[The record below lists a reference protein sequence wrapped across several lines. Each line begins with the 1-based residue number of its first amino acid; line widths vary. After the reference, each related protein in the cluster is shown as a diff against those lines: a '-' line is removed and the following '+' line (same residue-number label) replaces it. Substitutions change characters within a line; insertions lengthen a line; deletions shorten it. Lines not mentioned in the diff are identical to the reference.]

1 MRLTVAHL
9 VVIAAIVVTAGC
21 GPRPAGVDDFVI
33 LREYGWD
40 MPLAQPQ
47 AAFNPQNNQVA
58 ARAPDGFAVLD
69 EGTGKQGFFR
79 GQSGREGYWPEWI
92 HGYQFII
99 GGSENAQQLPDG
111 RVVPP
116 TEGLT
121 VISVRDDGTVRER
134 QLARVG
140 FRPRYWA
147 ARKRIVAQI
156 ENKLWMFDPEGEGED
171 YGEGF
176 YAVPQARGGEGLAY
190 QETPVFDPDYWTAKP
205 VLGRLFV
212 QWGDRNRVSEIP
224 AAVEPTWTATGGV
237 VATALRADPPKDKP
251 WYEAPTELVH
261 LGGQGYKVETI
272 ASDLHGPAAHPNQP
286 IVAATTKD
294 GRLVLVSLLDKRVRE
309 LAPVGT
315 HAQWNHDGTRLM
327 AQEPVLDKPNASYLR
342 VYVFKIAPTDAKK

>member
-1 MRLTVAHL
+1 MRIPAACL
-9 VVIAAIVVTAGC
+9 VAAIAIIAGC
-21 GPRPAGVDDFVI
+21 SPRPAGVDDFQI

-40 MPLAQPQ
+40 MPLADPQ

-58 ARAPDGFAVLD
+58 AHAPDGFAVLD
-69 EGTGKQGFFR
+69 EGGGKQGFFR
-79 GQSGREGYWPEWI
+79 GQSGREGFWPEWI
-92 HGYQFII
+92 HGYQFVI
-99 GGSENAQQLPDG
+99 GGSANAEKLADG

-156 ENKLWMFDPEGEGED
+156 ENKLWLFDQEGEGED

-176 YAVPQARGGEGLAY
+176 YAVPQRKGDGLAY
-190 QETPVFDPDYWTAKP
+190 QETPVFEADHWTAKP

-224 AAVEPTWTATGGV
+224 GAVEPSWTATGGV
-237 VATALRADPPKDKP
+237 VATALRGDPAKDQP
-251 WYEAPTELVH
+251 WYHAPTELVH
-261 LGGQGYKVETI
+261 LGGQGHRVETI
-272 ASDLHGPAAHPNQP
+272 VADLHGPAAHPTQP

-294 GRLVLVSLLDKRVRE
+294 GRLVLVSLVDKRVRE
-309 LAPVGT
+309 LAPVGA

-327 AQEPVLDKPNASYLR
+327 AQEPVLDKPDASYLR
-342 VYVFKIAPTDAKK
+342 VYVFKIVPGDKKK